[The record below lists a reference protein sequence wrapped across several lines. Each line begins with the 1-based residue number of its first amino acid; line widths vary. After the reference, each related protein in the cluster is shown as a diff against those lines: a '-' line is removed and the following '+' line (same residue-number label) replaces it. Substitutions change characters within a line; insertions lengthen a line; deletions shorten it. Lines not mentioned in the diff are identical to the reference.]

1 MKQKDEDL
9 LVLENQVEE
18 SKNRYET
25 QINELKIKSHRLIK
39 SKPRFSLTVKSNATM
54 VKSLMP

>member
-18 SKNRYET
+18 SKNKYET
-25 QINELKIKSHRLIK
+25 QINELKIKCAKIDK
-39 SKPRFSLTVKSNATM
+39 E
-54 VKSLMP
+54 